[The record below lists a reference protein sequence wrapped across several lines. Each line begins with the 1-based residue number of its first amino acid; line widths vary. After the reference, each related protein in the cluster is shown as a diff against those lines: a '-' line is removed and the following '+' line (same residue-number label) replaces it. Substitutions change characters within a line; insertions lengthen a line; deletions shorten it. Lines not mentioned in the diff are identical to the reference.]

1 MISFIFTAILA
12 FLMLVFVMCNVS
24 QRTFSVSL
32 VVVFGALAYCLWLID
47 LPMVGLWAGLIGS
60 ALVLGVNS

>member
-1 MISFIFTAILA
+1 MISFILSAILG
-12 FLMLVFVMCNVS
+12 FLLLVFVMRSVS
-24 QRTFSVSL
+24 QRTFSISL
-32 VVVFGALAYCLWLID
+32 AVVFGALAYCLWLID

>member
-1 MISFIFTAILA
+1 MISFILSAILM
-12 FLMLVFVMCNVS
+12 FLLLVFVMRSVS
-24 QRTFSVSL
+24 QRTFSISL

>member
-1 MISFIFTAILA
+1 MISFILYTILG
-12 FLMLVFVMCNVS
+12 FLLLVFVIRSVS
-24 QRTFSVSL
+24 QRTFSISL
-32 VVVFGALAYCLWLID
+32 VVVFGALAYCFWLID

>member
-1 MISFIFTAILA
+1 MISFILSAILM
-12 FLMLVFVMCNVS
+12 FLLLVFVIRSVS
-24 QRTFSVSL
+24 QRTFSISL

>member
-1 MISFIFTAILA
+1 MISFILSAILM
-12 FLMLVFVMCNVS
+12 FLLLVFVMRSVS
-24 QRTFSVSL
+24 QRTFSISL
-32 VVVFGALAYCLWLID
+32 AVVFGALAYCLWLID

>member
-1 MISFIFTAILA
+1 MISFILYAILG
-12 FLMLVFVMCNVS
+12 FLLLVFAMRSVG
-24 QRTFSVSL
+24 QRTFSISL

-47 LPMVGLWAGLIGS
+47 LPMVGLWAGLIGA

>member
-1 MISFIFTAILA
+1 MISFILYAILGS
-12 FLMLVFVMCNVS
+12 LLLVFVIRNVS
-24 QRTFSVSL
+24 QRTFSISL

>member
-1 MISFIFTAILA
+1 MISFILYAILV
-12 FLMLVFVMCNVS
+12 FLLLVFAIRSVS
-24 QRTFSVSL
+24 QRTFSISL